1 MESRVIRLSKGDAV
15 RLARRGSFHRSP
27 SFSASK
33 SARGAFGEGLVKG
46 WLKSLGYE
54 IRDRPLLIRAT
65 DLGLNALPSQRR
77 FRLVEITTADENL
90 AVEVKT
96 YGSHSL
102 QGSAGDTLEDQLADV
117 LLWRREV
124 KGRILALAVVHYYG
138 NPVISGPDLDFIKTN
153 RIPILRFV
161 ILGMSY

>member
-1 MESRVIRLSKGDAV
+1 MESRIV
-15 RLARRGSFHRSP
+15 RLAKSDAIRLAEQGNFLRSP
-27 SFSASK
+27 SMSASK

-54 IRDRPLLIRAT
+54 IGDGPLLIRAE
-65 DLGLNALPSQRR
+65 DLGLDALPSLRR
-77 FRLVEITTADENL
+77 FRLVEIISGDETL

-102 QGSAGDTLEDQLADV
+102 QGSAGDTLEDQLADM
-117 LLWRREV
+117 LLWRRGV

-138 NPVISGPDLDFIKTN
+138 NPVISGPDSRFISRN
-153 RIPILRFV
+153 RIPVLRFV
-161 ILGMSY
+161 IQGISY